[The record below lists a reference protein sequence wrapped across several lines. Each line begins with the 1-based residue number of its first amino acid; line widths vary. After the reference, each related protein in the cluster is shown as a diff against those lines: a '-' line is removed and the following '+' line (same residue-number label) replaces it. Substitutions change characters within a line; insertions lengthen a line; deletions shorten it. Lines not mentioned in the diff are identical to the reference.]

1 LVVALSLV
9 ESFVFAGFL
18 GVLSARALPFFSA
31 SSAAFTASSTDGA
44 AFELALLGA
53 IAGGLFVARTV
64 GANVGTCSPG
74 QVDPM
79 GEWKGCKQSLT
90 RDGNCSV
97 NLASQGH
104 CTGVFIGTRVSN
116 VPRQGRLCPRVPG
129 LSPKYSHKG
138 GLQTIITEK
147 LLQMR
152 LVTCLSTRGPLQWA
166 EFHVGLRSR

>member
-74 QVDPM
+74 KLIQW
-79 GEWKGCKQSLT
+79 GSGKG
-90 RDGNCSV
+90 
-97 NLASQGH
+97 ASK
-104 CTGVFIGTRVSN
+104 V
-116 VPRQGRLCPRVPG
+116 
-129 LSPKYSHKG
+129 
-138 GLQTIITEK
+138 
-147 LLQMR
+147 
-152 LVTCLSTRGPLQWA
+152 
-166 EFHVGLRSR
+166 